1 MKIKKLFTFIFGV
14 TVVLANAGKPV
25 STAAKTNQIKE
36 NITQQIM
43 LLESGA
49 TESNEE
55 DPEVIFNKAIED
67 YKEEFDD
74 YIDVT
79 GLNVEAKESITL
91 PNFNINYIAPDYS
104 DIMYQYQSNLESSLT
119 SSQLK
124 TYDEL
129 RKNNYAFDKYV
140 ALNQNKYVDLTTL
153 PKYEHIVTVAAVTMT
168 LVGIL
173 SGAGLGEAAISAFTG
188 AVSALSAALSTSWI
202 PIVGWALAIGL
213 AVGALIALTVII
225 VQHWEE
231 ICSVF
236 EDIKAWFL
244 EEFSVFSYLINSYF
258 DDAKTKVEESTNV
271 GTVSIGERTLKF
283 EQVYANDIAR
293 QAVLVKKVRWT
304 ADILLMQYV
313 GEKGFQICPIP
324 VDFDYCKNTKTHLN
338 GYSSYTWY
346 QNKARA
352 LIIFAGTGV
361 TTAKPEID
369 APCDSSKVLMK
380 HFHNCHLDEDK
391 KPVRA
396 EEQPAH
402 RSHSFF
408 GQLYYYP
415 SGSKEPVVH
424 PDSPEANPNAK

>member
-43 LLESGA
+43 LLENDA
-49 TESNEE
+49 AKNNEE
-55 DPEVIFNKAIED
+55 DPEAILNKAIED

-91 PNFNINYIAPDYS
+91 TNFNINYIAPDYS
-104 DIMYQYQSNLESSLT
+104 DVMYEYQSNLESSLT

-293 QAVLVKKVRWT
+293 QAVLVKK
-304 ADILLMQYV
+304 
-313 GEKGFQICPIP
+313 
-324 VDFDYCKNTKTHLN
+324 
-338 GYSSYTWY
+338 S
-346 QNKARA
+346 
-352 LIIFAGTGV
+352 
-361 TTAKPEID
+361 
-369 APCDSSKVLMK
+369 
-380 HFHNCHLDEDK
+380 
-391 KPVRA
+391 
-396 EEQPAH
+396 
-402 RSHSFF
+402 
-408 GQLYYYP
+408 
-415 SGSKEPVVH
+415 
-424 PDSPEANPNAK
+424 

>member
-25 STAAKTNQIKE
+25 SIAAKTNQIKE

-43 LLESGA
+43 LLENDA
-49 TESNEE
+49 AKNNEE
-55 DPEVIFNKAIED
+55 DPEAILNKAIED

-91 PNFNINYIAPDYS
+91 TNFNINYIAPDYS
-104 DIMYQYQSNLESSLT
+104 DVMYEYQSNLESSLT

-140 ALNQNKYVDLTTL
+140 DLNQNKYVDLTTL

-258 DDAKTKVEESTNV
+258 DDAKAKVEESTNV

-283 EQVYANDIAR
+283 EQVYAND
-293 QAVLVKKVRWT
+293 V
-304 ADILLMQYV
+304 
-313 GEKGFQICPIP
+313 
-324 VDFDYCKNTKTHLN
+324 
-338 GYSSYTWY
+338 S
-346 QNKARA
+346 
-352 LIIFAGTGV
+352 
-361 TTAKPEID
+361 
-369 APCDSSKVLMK
+369 
-380 HFHNCHLDEDK
+380 
-391 KPVRA
+391 
-396 EEQPAH
+396 
-402 RSHSFF
+402 
-408 GQLYYYP
+408 
-415 SGSKEPVVH
+415 
-424 PDSPEANPNAK
+424 